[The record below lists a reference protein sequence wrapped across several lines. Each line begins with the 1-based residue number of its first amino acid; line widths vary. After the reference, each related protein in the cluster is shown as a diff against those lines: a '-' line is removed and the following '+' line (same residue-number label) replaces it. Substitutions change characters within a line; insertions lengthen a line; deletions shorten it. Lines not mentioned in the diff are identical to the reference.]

1 MLFHNIFHVA
11 NIVQIELRERERV
24 RERNKR
30 GAYVTS
36 MANQI
41 LLHPWHGHKL
51 EFRHITIELYRFVEF
66 SVIKKKGKDPR
77 KAI

>member
-1 MLFHNIFHVA
+1 
-11 NIVQIELRERERV
+11 V
-24 RERNKR
+24 REGNKR

-36 MANQI
+36 MANQL

-66 SVIKKKGKDPR
+66 SVIR
-77 KAI
+77 KREKTPEKPFD